1 MRIAIVGAGAVGGYV
16 GAHLTAGGHD
26 VVMIDPWPDHVNRL
40 KSHGMEIFGMTPEER
55 MTVKVQAMHLTEIQS
70 LSKQKPIDIAFVSM
84 KSYDTEWATALIKQY
99 LAPDG
104 FVVSL
109 QNCLN
114 EERIA
119 NQVGWGK
126 TVGMV
131 ASLISVDMFEA
142 ARIRRTVAKGG
153 DKHTVFRVGEVHGRI
168 TKRVEELRDMVGRI
182 DSAKTTTNLWGERWS
197 KLCQNGMKN
206 GVSAA
211 TGLTGADCDR
221 NDAIRRFSIKLGGE
235 AVRVGQALGYHIEKI
250 GKMEPESL
258 AKASEGDKAALDEIV
273 HLGLHPAILHR
284 HVQHERPMEVLR
296 FLDPVLDVR
305 AVVGDRAIDVRAA
318 AHQVAELAAEAVA
331 DRADLAVALRKL
343 LQIVPDVLHVAD
355 AEVVVELVVEIE
367 RLLHVIGI
375 LVGQFDARLLPPEQI
390 RHEAD
395 ESRLRELMRVVAHG
409 VVDAPDLHDGDDR
422 ADRLLVRI
430 GDVGAHRA
438 VAQLHLDVFGPHCP
452 ALELE

>member
-1 MRIAIVGAGAVGGYV
+1 MR
-16 GAHLTAGGHD
+16 L
-26 VVMIDPWPDHVNRL
+26 
-40 KSHGMEIFGMTPEER
+40 
-55 MTVKVQAMHLTEIQS
+55 VKTE
-70 LSKQKPIDIAFVSM
+70 LAR
-84 KSYDTEWATALIKQY
+84 ALWE
-99 LAPDG
+99 P
-104 FVVSL
+104 
-109 QNCLN
+109 N

-250 GKMEPESL
+250 GKMVDLIKSQGVI
-258 AKASEGDKAALDEIV
+258 AGVAAIFAPMRGKDEN
-273 HLGLHPAILHR
+273 G
-284 HVQHERPMEVLR
+284 
-296 FLDPVLDVR
+296 
-305 AVVGDRAIDVRAA
+305 AA
-318 AHQVAELAAEAVA
+318 
-331 DRADLAVALRKL
+331 
-343 LQIVPDVLHVAD
+343 
-355 AEVVVELVVEIE
+355 
-367 RLLHVIGI
+367 
-375 LVGQFDARLLPPEQI
+375 
-390 RHEAD
+390 
-395 ESRLRELMRVVAHG
+395 
-409 VVDAPDLHDGDDR
+409 
-422 ADRLLVRI
+422 
-430 GDVGAHRA
+430 
-438 VAQLHLDVFGPHCP
+438 
-452 ALELE
+452 